1 MSLPKIS
8 IMVAVLLLASLL
20 MVVVSSVD
28 PLEPA
33 E

>member
-1 MSLPKIS
+1 MSLPKLS
-8 IMVAVLLLASLL
+8 IMAVALILASFLL
-20 MVVVSSVD
+20 VVVSSVD